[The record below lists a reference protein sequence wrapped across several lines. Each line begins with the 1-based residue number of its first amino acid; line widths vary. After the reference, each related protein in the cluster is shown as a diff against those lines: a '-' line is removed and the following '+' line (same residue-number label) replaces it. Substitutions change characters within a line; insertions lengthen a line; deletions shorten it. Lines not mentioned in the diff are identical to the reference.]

1 MLNEDQNILKI
12 YLKEINSVPLLSPHE
27 EAELVVKAQQGDLV
41 ARERLL
47 KSHLRFVV
55 TVAKKYQGQ
64 GLPLIDLISEGNI
77 GLITALD
84 KFDVSRG
91 YHFISY
97 AVWWIRQSILK
108 AINEKSRMI
117 RLPMNLIN
125 HLVQIEKVKENY
137 QIEGNFEEVVDQVA
151 DILAIEKEKVKTVLE
166 MSKDPISLETPIDSK
181 REAVELMELVEDKK
195 YIQPDEVIL
204 EEGMREDLH
213 QALSQ
218 LTEKEARVLEY
229 RYGLKG
235 NHPMS
240 LKEIADIFNLT
251 KERIRQIEMRA
262 ISRLRENSAEIL
274 RTYVA

>member
-1 MLNEDQNILKI
+1 MFNEDQNILKM
-12 YLKEINSVPLLSPHE
+12 YLKEINRVPLLSSE
-27 EAELVVKAQQGDLV
+27 EESVLVVAAQKGDMA
-41 ARERLL
+41 AREKLL

-55 TVAKKYQGQ
+55 SIAKKYQGQ

-84 KFDVSRG
+84 RFDVNRG

-97 AVWWIRQSILK
+97 AVWWIRQAILK

-117 RLPMNLIN
+117 RLPMNLVN
-125 HLVQIEKVKENY
+125 HLVQIEKVKEDY
-137 QIEGNFEEVVDQVA
+137 QIEGNFDEVANQVA
-151 DILAIEKEKVKTVLE
+151 DILALEKGKVKTIME
-166 MSKDPISLETPIDSK
+166 ISKEPVSLEAPIESK
-181 REAVELMELVEDKK
+181 KESVELLDLVEDKK
-195 YIQPDEVIL
+195 YTQPEAAML
-204 EEGMREDLH
+204 EKGMQEDVH
-213 QALSQ
+213 HALAQ
-218 LTEKEARVLEY
+218 LSEKEAQVLEY

-262 ISRLRENSAEIL
+262 ISRLRESSTEIL